1 MSELAMLTR
10 EVSDLIAQVK
20 RLDAPIHRSLAVI
33 ERATAETAR
42 AQRTPELRREA
53 MVRHDALQRGERAL
67 KQALAAS
74 RRSSGAATKWMTQH
88 AAHGGRGGAGG
99 GPELAAINAPRAGDP
114 AALLANVQDLADRV
128 GHERFLGYAFGL
140 TTAVVVGAGSP
151 LLHANVEALVD
162 AVCTAALPPLVS
174 AAAISLIVYGS
185 DQLIKFAAGKEADAK
200 DGGDG
205 GGALPQGLAWL
216 RHQGRPDAWSAEEW
230 RAEGEKIALGV
241 AVAGFLVWAHAGVLA
256 AAAASALGSGI
267 GWSYAAVVHDRAHH
281 GGRR

>member
-67 KQALAAS
+67 RQALAAS
-74 RRSSGAATKWMTQH
+74 RRSSGAASKWMTQH
-88 AAHGGRGGAGG
+88 AAHGGLGGGGG
-99 GPELAAINAPRAGDP
+99 GPELAAIKAPGVGDHAG
-114 AALLANVQDLADRV
+114 LLANVQNLADRV
-128 GHERFLGYAFGL
+128 GQERFLGYAFGL
-140 TTAVVVGAGSP
+140 TTAVVLGAGSP
-151 LLHANVEALVD
+151 LLHANVEALVN
-162 AVCTAALPPLVS
+162 AVCAGALPPLVS
-174 AAAISLIVYGS
+174 AAAISLIAYGS
-185 DQLIKFAAGKEADAK
+185 DQLIKFAAGKEADVK

-205 GGALPQGLAWL
+205 GGAWPHVRARLHHPG
-216 RHQGRPDAWSAEEW
+216 HPEGWSAEEW
-230 RAEGEKIALGV
+230 RAEGEKIALGA
-241 AVAGFLVWAHAGVLA
+241 AVAGVLVSAPTGVLA
-256 AAAASALGSGI
+256 AATTALGSGI
-267 GWSYAAVVHDRAHH
+267 GWSYAAIVHDRAHH